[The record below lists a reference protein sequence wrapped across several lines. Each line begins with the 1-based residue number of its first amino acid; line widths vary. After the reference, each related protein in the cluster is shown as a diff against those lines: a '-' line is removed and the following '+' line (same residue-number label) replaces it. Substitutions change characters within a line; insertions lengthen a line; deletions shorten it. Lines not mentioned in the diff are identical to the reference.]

1 MHSQHIIE
9 TVTMEYLLPPR
20 NTRTL
25 LFYGIPN
32 IHNPNCRLCPI
43 LNRCDNQISQNR
55 SLLTDLSPYITHC
68 IQPLANNL
76 LSQIKNTKH
85 FLNLIENLP
94 LLLTNAFLVTVDVTS
109 RVT

>member
-1 MHSQHIIE
+1 
-9 TVTMEYLLPPR
+9 MEYLLPPR
-20 NTRTL
+20 NARTL

-32 IHNPNCRLCPI
+32 IHKPNCRLCPI
-43 LNRCDNQISQNR
+43 LNRCDDPS
-55 SLLTDLSPYITHC
+55 DYLSPYITHC
-68 IQPLANNL
+68 TQPLANNL

>member
-43 LNRCDNQISQNR
+43 LNRCDDPS
-55 SLLTDLSPYITHC
+55 DYLSPYITHC
-68 IQPLANNL
+68 TQPLANNL